1 MLEVRNKFLTSCCC
15 SHHIGSISKSESSCD
30 SEDSFVRHFG
40 TRRTC
45 LSETYSTSNARS
57 RSPASA
63 AGRASSTALRVTY
76 KAQQG
81 LTEDGHPLDAASD
94 FGKTSTT
101 YAHTTAEIRLSEYD
115 LQQCLVTGEC
125 DLPEGV
131 EMAEPP
137 PPKRS
142 LLSRVLGRG
151 NHRR

>member
-1 MLEVRNKFLTSCCC
+1 MRGATRGGGARAPLRASLSRPSPPGF
-15 SHHIGSISKSESSCD
+15 
-30 SEDSFVRHFG
+30 FVALALIVSVASAFV
-40 TRRTC
+40 
-45 LSETYSTSNARS
+45 
-57 RSPASA
+57 PASA

>member
-1 MLEVRNKFLTSCCC
+1 MRGGGARARAGARPPRA
-15 SHHIGSISKSESSCD
+15 SH
-30 SEDSFVRHFG
+30 
-40 TRRTC
+40 TP
-45 LSETYSTSNARS
+45 ARPS
-57 RSPASA
+57 LAGFIITLALIVSVASAFAPASA
-63 AGRASSTALRVTY
+63 ARRASSTALRVTY

-137 PPKRS
+137 LPKRS

-151 NHRR
+151 NYRP